1 MGSGEA
7 KIVPELMH
15 QKLAR
20 FDRSSPARAVDVD
33 GHGVLLFF
41 DVAKL
46 THAYGPIPVE
56 IGGPAT
62 PGAACRREDSSR
74 QTVTLM
80 IRVTG
85 RQVLYEVKKL

>member
-7 KIVPELMH
+7 KIVPEQMH

-20 FDRSSPARAVDVD
+20 FDRSGPARAVDVD
-33 GHGVLLFF
+33 GHGVLLFL

-46 THAYGPIPVE
+46 THVHGPIPVE

-62 PGAACRREDSSR
+62 PGAARRREDRCR

-80 IRVTG
+80 IRVTA
-85 RQVLYEVKKL
+85 RQVLYEVKEL